1 MRTTVDSSSKSIQPD
16 SFCALNDLPH
26 SFVVK
31 VRRRPR
37 RAVALLLLQ
46 LSRRR
51 RRVDVVIAA
60 ATTASLALLVR
71 AAAAAKELRRLQFTQ
86 KGLPCSLPRVRA
98 RALAALEAL
107 SGDVDIAAA
116 AAAEDGDNEEEKG

>member
-1 MRTTVDSSSKSIQPD
+1 MQTTVDSSSRSIQPD
-16 SFCALNDLPH
+16 SSCALKDLPH

-51 RRVDVVIAA
+51 R
-60 ATTASLALLVR
+60 
-71 AAAAAKELRRLQFTQ
+71 
-86 KGLPCSLPRVRA
+86 LPCSPRACRRRFRGAPTPPASLRRA
-98 RALAALEAL
+98 CPAGCHGCGRAHWRPLEAL
-107 SGDVDIAAA
+107 SGDANIAT
-116 AAAEDGDNEEEKG
+116 AAAEKGDGDK